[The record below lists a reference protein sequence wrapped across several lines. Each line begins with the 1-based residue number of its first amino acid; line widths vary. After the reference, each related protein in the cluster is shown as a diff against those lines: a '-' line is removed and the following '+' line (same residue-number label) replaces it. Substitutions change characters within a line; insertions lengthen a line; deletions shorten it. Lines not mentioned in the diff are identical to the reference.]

1 MADKPGKPPAPKGGA
16 GAPKQTMAD
25 MIKKELSIEKG
36 AASKDASAGD
46 ISLEKLVKLAEKK
59 KADSLGKT
67 LKDVLKE
74 AAGTCKSI
82 GVTIGGKSPI
92 AVIKE
97 IDEGKH
103 DSLVA
108 GK

>member
-1 MADKPGKPPAPKGGA
+1 MAEKPGKAPAPKGGA

-36 AASKDASAGD
+36 AANKDASAGD
-46 ISLEKLVKLAEKK
+46 ISIEKLVKVAQHK

-82 GVTIGGKSPI
+82 GVTINGKNPVL
-92 AVIKE
+92 VIKE

>member
-1 MADKPGKPPAPKGGA
+1 MADKPEKAAGGGRAPR
-16 GAPKQTMAD
+16 QSMAD

-46 ISLEKLVKLAEKK
+46 ISLEMLIRLAERK

-82 GVTIGGKSPI
+82 GVTIGGKNPI
-92 AVIKE
+92 MVIKE

-103 DSLVA
+103 DSLLA

>member
-1 MADKPGKPPAPKGGA
+1 MAEKPAKAPAPKGGA
-16 GAPKQTMAD
+16 SKQTMAD
-25 MIKKELSIEKG
+25 TIKKEMGIEKG
-36 AASKDASAGD
+36 AANKDASAGD
-46 ISLEKLVKLAEKK
+46 ISLEKLVKVAQHK

-103 DSLVA
+103 DSLLA

>member
-1 MADKPGKPPAPKGGA
+1 MADKPEKAPSPKGGA
-16 GAPKQTMAD
+16 QKQTMAD

-36 AASKDASAGD
+36 AANKDASAGD
-46 ISLEKLVKLAEKK
+46 ISIEKLVKVAQHK

-82 GVTIGGKSPI
+82 GVTINGKNPI
-92 AVIKE
+92 AVIRE

>member
-1 MADKPGKPPAPKGGA
+1 MGDKPAKAPAPKGGA
-16 GAPKQTMAD
+16 QKQTMAD
-25 MIKKELSIEKG
+25 MIKKEISIEKG

-46 ISLEKLVKLAEKK
+46 ISVEKLVKVAQHK

-82 GVTIGGKSPI
+82 GVTIGGKNPI

-103 DSLVA
+103 DSLLA

>member
-1 MADKPGKPPAPKGGA
+1 MADKPAKAPAPKG

-46 ISLEKLVKLAEKK
+46 ISIEKLVKVAEHK

-82 GVTIGGKSPI
+82 GVTIGGKNPI
-92 AVIKE
+92 VVIRE

-103 DSLVA
+103 DSLLA